1 MFGAVGGSILGVYLF
16 TRLSRL
22 VSRQKIIQ
30 EHKAGVLLQILL
42 PKYSTTT
49 NTPGENVQSKA
60 RAGVAEQLFSE
71 LHALTITGWKKHF
84 LYKQTVSFEIVATA
98 EAIRFYCFCPA
109 KLVSFVQN
117 AVNAAYPEAEVTA
130 VPQWEILSNS
140 HLIEGVIQLKGPDY
154 SPIRTLE
161 VLASD
166 PLNSILNKI
175 SHLKPGEM
183 MVIQHLITPVS
194 GTWRK
199 HAYSFLNFLKNQLS
213 SPKTTMLG
221 QFGTGFKES
230 VSGQTTVPSEPQNQ
244 TVDQKLYEEVEKKMS
259 RPGFRVCIRLI
270 AASPDKIHAQS
281 NFENLARSYSMFDEP
296 PLANF
301 TYSQSFLTR
310 WHFVSNFRLRLPPL
324 IELPFARQQFVVNT
338 TELATILHFPS
349 MDVET
354 PRIQWLAAKKAPAP
368 TDMPPTG
375 LFLGNNQYRGV
386 TTRAFIAR
394 EDRRRHVYLVG
405 QTGTGKSEYLKYL
418 VLQDIKAGEGVCFV
432 DPHGDAAED
441 ILQKIPK
448 ERIVD
453 TIYWN
458 PADTEFPMG
467 LNIMEAYTEEQ
478 KHILINS
485 FIGLL
490 YKLYDPNRTGIM
502 GPMLERA
509 IRNVMLT
516 AMEEPGS
523 TLIEALRLLTSPEY
537 AETKVPYIKDPLVKT
552 YWTEELAHTS
562 DFHKSQTLGYFVS
575 KFDRFVTDIT
585 IRNIIGQSKSAFDF
599 RKIMDERKILI
610 VNLSKGR
617 LGEENS
623 AFLGLLLIPKLLV
636 ASMARVDTPEEKR
649 PDFYLY
655 VDEFQ
660 NFATPDFAEIMSE
673 ARKYRLNLIVA
684 NQFIAQIQEQ
694 VRNAVFGNIG
704 TLGAFRVGVDDA
716 KYLASQFAPVFDE
729 HDLTNNSIGNLYLK
743 LLING
748 KPSVPFSVAL
758 NWNDI
763 STVPTDTRIKQLITK
778 MSQTKFGVPRL
789 VIENE
794 IVQRARLY

>member
-1 MFGAVGGSILGVYLF
+1 INIVH
-16 TRLSRL
+16 RL
-22 VSRQKIIQ
+22 
-30 EHKAGVLLQILL
+30 
-42 PKYSTTT
+42 
-49 NTPGENVQSKA
+49 
-60 RAGVAEQLFSE
+60 
-71 LHALTITGWKKHF
+71 
-84 LYKQTVSFEIVATA
+84 
-98 EAIRFYCFCPA
+98 
-109 KLVSFVQN
+109 
-117 AVNAAYPEAEVTA
+117 
-130 VPQWEILSNS
+130 
-140 HLIEGVIQLKGPDY
+140 
-154 SPIRTLE
+154 
-161 VLASD
+161 
-166 PLNSILNKI
+166 
-175 SHLKPGEM
+175 
-183 MVIQHLITPVS
+183 
-194 GTWRK
+194 
-199 HAYSFLNFLKNQLS
+199 
-213 SPKTTMLG
+213 
-221 QFGTGFKES
+221 
-230 VSGQTTVPSEPQNQ
+230 
-244 TVDQKLYEEVEKKMS
+244 EKKDFAGRIIS
-259 RPGFRVCIRLI
+259 R
-270 AASPDKIHAQS
+270 
-281 NFENLARSYSMFDEP
+281 E
-296 PLANF
+296 
-301 TYSQSFLTR
+301 
-310 WHFVSNFRLRLPPL
+310 
-324 IELPFARQQFVVNT
+324 VNQ
-338 TELATILHFPS
+338 EVA
-349 MDVET
+349 
-354 PRIQWLAAKKAPAP
+354 
-368 TDMPPTG
+368 
-375 LFLGNNQYRGV
+375 
-386 TTRAFIAR
+386 
-394 EDRRRHVYLVG
+394 
-405 QTGTGKSEYLKYL
+405 
-418 VLQDIKAGEGVCFV
+418 
-432 DPHGDAAED
+432 
-441 ILQKIPK
+441 
-448 ERIVD
+448 
-453 TIYWN
+453 
-458 PADTEFPMG
+458 
-467 LNIMEAYTEEQ
+467 EAYTEEQ